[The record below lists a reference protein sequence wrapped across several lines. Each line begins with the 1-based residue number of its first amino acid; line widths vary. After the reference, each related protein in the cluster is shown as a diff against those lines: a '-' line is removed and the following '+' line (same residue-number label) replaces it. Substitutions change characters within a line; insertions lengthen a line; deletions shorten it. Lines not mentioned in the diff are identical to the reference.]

1 MVLTEIAHAT
11 PKRVLG
17 WFKESYGVVWE
28 LREVLVSLI
37 EEGVL

>member
-1 MVLTEIAHAT
+1 MTKIAHAT

-17 WFKESYGVVWE
+17 WFRESYVVVWE
-28 LREVLVSLI
+28 LREVLVPLI